1 MRINYAHGASFSGV
15 NLDTAA
21 RKATTLSVDA
31 DLLREAKALNLS
43 LSRVFDGALRD
54 AVAKARRARWLEEN
68 REALDAYNRHVER
81 DGVFSDGVRNF

>member
-1 MRINYAHGASFSGV
+1 MAFDFGSDA
-15 NLDTAA
+15 LDTSA
-21 RKATTLSVDA
+21 RKATNLSVDA

-43 LSRVFDGALRD
+43 LSRVFDSALRD

-68 REALDAYNRHVER
+68 RDALDAYNRHIEQ